1 MHKFI
6 FYSFRV
12 LALIIYTEAFAQY
25 TNDSEIFY
33 SLQDSYKFDFYSQ
46 TIYDSRF
53 SGSTNETRARY
64 LYDSY
69 KLKPYLALNFSRDLT
84 YGKAPILTLNA
95 WSPALGLQYKL
106 TQNIGLLGEIRRL
119 YTDQIPEER
128 EIRYGAYFNFFK
140 VLKYSL
146 FQEMY
151 SEAFAIDYV
160 DSTPYWMLSSKL
172 GRRWKIIQNLNY
184 DLYLEG
190 FTKQSPNLGYGPT
203 ENEARVGNRLS
214 YYSPRISFVLDTNY
228 SPLSNVKTN
237 GVDFM
242 FALSGVF

>member
-6 FYSFRV
+6 FYSFGV
-12 LALIIYTEAFAQY
+12 LALITSAESFAQF
-25 TNDSEIFY
+25 TNDAEIFY
-33 SLQDSYKFDFYSQ
+33 SIQDTYKFDFYSQ

-64 LYDSY
+64 IYDTY
-69 KLKPYLALNFSRDLT
+69 KMKPYLALNFSRDLT

-106 TQNIGLLGEIRRL
+106 TKNIGLLGEVRRL

-128 EIRYGAYFNFFK
+128 EIRYGAYLNIFK
-140 VLKYSL
+140 ILKHSV
-146 FQEMY
+146 FQEIY

-160 DSTPYWMLSSKL
+160 DSTPYLMLSSKL
-172 GRRWKIIQNLNY
+172 GRRWKMIQNLNY

-203 ENEARVGNRLS
+203 ENEARIGNRLS
-214 YYSPRISFVLDTNY
+214 YYSSKLSFILDANY
-228 SPLSNVKTN
+228 SPLSNVKTD

-242 FALSGVF
+242 LSLSGVF